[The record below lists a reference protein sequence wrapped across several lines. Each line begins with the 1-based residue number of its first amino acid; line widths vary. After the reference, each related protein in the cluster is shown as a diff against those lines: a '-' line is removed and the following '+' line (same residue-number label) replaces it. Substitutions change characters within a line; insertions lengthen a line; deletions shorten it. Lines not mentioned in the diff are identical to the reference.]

1 MNDVQTSSAEFKT
14 VKVKNVVVNDTKDV
28 ESQYLSA
35 FKRTYASSMRGV
47 RLRIYFFNFIH

>member
-14 VKVKNVVVNDTKDV
+14 VKVKNVAVNDTKDV